1 MLLKNK
7 AVVVTGAGQ
16 GIGLAFAKAFAAEG
30 AQVVAN
36 DINAAKADEAAATIR
51 ELGGKAI
58 SQHSDISSFAGADQ
72 LVADCVQAFG
82 KIDVMVNN
90 AGILRDRM
98 SFNMSEQEWDQVIA
112 VCLKGTFACARAA
125 IRQMR
130 SAGTGGRIINIA
142 SRSGLRGNAGQAN
155 YAAAKGGVLGL
166 TRTLAQEVKKYGITV
181 NAISP
186 RAITDMT
193 NSIPEDVKARK
204 DAAWKGSSVVLR
216 GTAEQAAPAALY
228 LALDE
233 SDWVNGQ
240 VIGIAGDKLSLW
252 SHPREVNEAFM
263 FGGWTVQNLRELFKS
278 SVGFELQSLGNK
290 D

>member
-1 MLLKNK
+1 MLLENK

-30 AQVVAN
+30 ALVVAN
-36 DINAAKADEAAATIR
+36 DVNATKADEAATLIR
-51 ELGGKAI
+51 ELGGKAVA
-58 SQHSDISSFAGADQ
+58 QHSDISTFSGADQ
-72 LVADCVQAFG
+72 LVADCLKAYD

-112 VCLKGTFACARAA
+112 VCLKGTFACSRAA
-125 IRQMR
+125 IRAMR
-130 SAGTGGRIINIA
+130 TARHGGRVINIT
-142 SRSGLRGNAGQAN
+142 SRSGLRGIVGQAN
-155 YAAAKGGVLGL
+155 YAAAKAGVLGL
-166 TRTLAQEVKKYGITV
+166 TRTLAQEVGKYGITV

-186 RAITDMT
+186 RAVTAMT
-193 NSIPEDVKARK
+193 NSIPDEVKAKK
-204 DAAWKGSSVVLR
+204 DAAWTESNVVLR
-216 GTAEQAAPAALY
+216 GTPEQVTPAALY

-233 SDWVNGQ
+233 SDWINGQ

-252 SHPREVNEAFM
+252 SHPHEVAEAFL